1 MERDAR
7 FWKEID
13 KQTVKC
19 SLCAHGC
26 KIKNGQKGICGVR
39 KNVNGKLKTLIYGSV
54 SSMAVDPIEKKP
66 LFHFYPGS
74 QVFSLGTVGCNFK
87 CLNCQ
92 NYDISTANHDSIYIR
107 DVMPE
112 RAVELAK
119 SNGCQGIAWTYNEP
133 TIWHE
138 YTFDSAKLA
147 KSSGLY
153 TAYVTNGYISRDA
166 LMEISP
172 YLDAMNV
179 DVKSFNENFYNK
191 ICKAKLGPVIKT
203 CELAKEL
210 KIHLEVT
217 YLVIPGYND
226 DLEEIKRF
234 CKWVVEKLGKDTAVH
249 FSRFHP
255 DYKMME
261 ASITPFETLYQIF
274 KCAKEVGILFP
285 YIGNVPHGEYENTF
299 CPSCGKTCIERYGFT
314 VSKDGL
320 NEDKCV
326 NCGKKL
332 PIILEN

>member
-7 FWKEID
+7 FWQEID
-13 KQTVKC
+13 KETVKC
-19 SLCAHGC
+19 SLCAHECG
-26 KIKNGQKGICGVR
+26 IKSGNKGICGVR

-74 QVFSLGTVGCNFK
+74 QAFSLGTVGCNFK

-92 NYDISTANHDSIYIR
+92 NYSISTANRDSIYTK

-112 RAVELAK
+112 RAIELAK

-138 YTFDSAKLA
+138 YTFDSARLA
-147 KSSGLY
+147 RSSGLY
-153 TAYVTNGYISRDA
+153 TVYVTNGYISRDA
-166 LMEISP
+166 LIEISP

-179 DVKSFNENFYNK
+179 DVKSFNENFYK
-191 ICKAKLGPVIKT
+191 KVCKAKLGPVIKT

-226 DLEEIKRF
+226 DLKEIKRF
-234 CKWVVEKLGKDTAVH
+234 CKWVVEKLGEETAVH

-255 DYKMME
+255 DYQMME
-261 ASITPFETLYQIF
+261 AQMTPYETLIQIF
-274 KCAKEVGILFP
+274 KCARETGILFP
-285 YIGNVPHGEYENTF
+285 YIGNVAHGEYENTV

-314 VSKDGL
+314 VSKEGL
-320 NEDKCV
+320 KEDKCA

-332 PIILEN
+332 PIILKK

>member
-1 MERDAR
+1 MEREAR
-7 FWKEID
+7 FWRKID
-13 KQTVKC
+13 KQTVKFN
-19 SLCAHGC
+19 LCAHGC
-26 KIKNGQKGICGVR
+26 NIKSGKKGICGVR

-54 SSMAVDPIEKKP
+54 SSMAADPIEKKP

-74 QVFSLGTVGCNFK
+74 QAFSLGTVGCNFK

-92 NYDISTANHDSIYIR
+92 NYSISTANHDSIYIK

-112 RAVELAK
+112 RAIELAK

-138 YTFDSAKLA
+138 YTFDSSKLA

-153 TAYVTNGYISRDA
+153 TVYVTNGYISRDA

-191 ICKAKLGPVIKT
+191 VCKAKLGPVIKT

-210 KIHLEVT
+210 NIHLEVT

-234 CKWVVEKLGKDTAVH
+234 CKWVVEKLGEDTAVH

-255 DYKMME
+255 DYQMMD
-261 ASITPFETLYQIF
+261 ASMTPFETLNQIF
-274 KCAKEVGILFP
+274 KCAKETGVLFP
-285 YIGNVPHGEYENTF
+285 YIGNVPHGEYENTV
-299 CPSCGKTCIERYGFT
+299 CPSCGNTCIERYGFT
-314 VSKDGL
+314 VSKEGL
-320 NEDKCV
+320 KENKCA

-332 PIILEN
+332 PIIIEK